1 MHFVMRYFKFVIQMN
16 IIFKKSLFG
25 DFSKLYFAI
34 ILYFERSKGAAV
46 VLTVFLRG
54 LGVHRLMILRLLKSM
69 TGRLKSFLTII
80 VPQSLPKQ
88 SLGQ

>member
-16 IIFKKSLFG
+16 IIFNKSLFG
-25 DFSKLYFAI
+25 DFCKLYFA
-34 ILYFERSKGAAV
+34 
-46 VLTVFLRG
+46 
-54 LGVHRLMILRLLKSM
+54 
-69 TGRLKSFLTII
+69 II